1 MSKSEGKNADFDS
14 SPRPSP
20 RSTKRG
26 RIILWGRFPGVGAR
40 GHRTNPGLISFAP
53 SGQVSFRLQFIPAR
67 QASLSN
73 QRASALIS
81 GSKLCVQFDTS
92 PRALS
97 PIEAE
102 RVNWFAVH
110 YGPVTIT
117 TRKPTSESG
126 QFAKRK
132 NREADRLDELS

>member
-1 MSKSEGKNADFDS
+1 MNADS
-14 SPRPSP
+14 IQRNAAKGV
-20 RSTKRG
+20 TL
-26 RIILWGRFPGVGAR
+26 ILREAK
-40 GHRTNPGLISFAP
+40 LICP
-53 SGQVSFRLQFIPAR
+53 VGQVNFRLHFIPAR
-67 QASLSN
+67 RVSPFN

-110 YGPVTIT
+110 YGPVTST

-126 QFAKRK
+126 QF
-132 NREADRLDELS
+132 S